1 MTKNNQ
7 HTVANAVRIEIDPS
21 NNNTYL
27 VFKVVDEAFKQ
38 KVRENWGNDI
48 PVMMIG
54 QNLVEVQ

>member
-38 KVRENWGNDI
+38 KVRENWGNDV